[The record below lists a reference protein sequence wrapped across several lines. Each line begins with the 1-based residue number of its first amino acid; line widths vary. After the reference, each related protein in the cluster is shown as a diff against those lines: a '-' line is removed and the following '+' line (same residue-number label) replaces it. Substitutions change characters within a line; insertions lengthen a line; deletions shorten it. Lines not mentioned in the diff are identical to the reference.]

1 MRVWLYGRLSN
12 DDDAQMN
19 SLENQMEILR
29 AYAAE
34 NRFQVVGES
43 WDDNVSGMR
52 FDRKGV
58 EQASQAAEAGK
69 LDAVILQLVQK
80 ILVAIH
86 IVVELFHCLVN
97 IT

>member
-12 DDDAQMN
+12 DDDAPVN

-34 NRFQVVGES
+34 KRYRIVGES

-52 FDRKGV
+52 FDRKGL
-58 EQASQAAEAGK
+58 EQVSQAAEAGK
-69 LDAVILQLVQK
+69 LDAVVVKDYCAIIGLNQKDLGNQGIL
-80 ILVAIH
+80 A
-86 IVVELFHCLVN
+86 
-97 IT
+97 